1 MRLFVGWDVGGWH
14 CDRNRESRDA
24 LVVLTLG
31 ADGQPTQM
39 GKAWRGSLRPILMRH
54 HGFDLVRAMLRHC
67 DVNFDGAEV
76 IMIAIDAPLGWP
88 RAMLELANGGG
99 PTGVSDRDFENPYTR
114 RETELDLIRQGF
126 APLSNVRDMIGSQS
140 TKAMHFLR
148 AAGLA
153 PQSRARWGACC
164 VTAIETYPAVA
175 MKNADCAARHG
186 QLMDALLSRQLI
198 PKPALPDVRD
208 ALACAVVA
216 YSASQHP
223 ESVAEPPAGYPPL
236 EGWIIV
242 PKGRHDDQPHSSSF
256 VKCR

>member
-31 ADGQPTQM
+31 TDGQPTLA
-39 GKAWRGSLRPILMRH
+39 GKAWRGSLRSTLMSH
-54 HGFDLVRAMLRHC
+54 KGFDLVRAMLRHC
-67 DVNFDGAEV
+67 DVGLDGAEV

-88 RAMLELANGGG
+88 RAMLDLANGGDL
-99 PTGVSDRDFENPYTR
+99 TEVSDRDFENPYTR
-114 RETELDLIRQGF
+114 RQTELDLIRQGF

-148 AAGLA
+148 AADLA
-153 PQSRARWGACC
+153 PQPRARWCAGS

-175 MKNADCAARHG
+175 LKDARCSARHE
-186 QLMDALLSRQLI
+186 QLMDALLSRQSI
-198 PKPALPDVRD
+198 TKPALPDVRD
-208 ALACAVVA
+208 ALVCAAVA
-216 YSASQHP
+216 YQASEHP
-223 ESVAEPPAGYPPL
+223 ETVVEPPMGYPPL

-242 PKGRHDDQPHSSSF
+242 PGSA
-256 VKCR
+256 

>member
-1 MRLFVGWDVGGWH
+1 MKLYMGWDVGGWH

-31 ADGQPTQM
+31 TDGQPALA
-39 GKAWRGSLRPILMRH
+39 GKAWRGSLRSTLTSH
-54 HGFDLVRAMLRHC
+54 NGSDLVRAMLRHC
-67 DVNFDGAEV
+67 DVSLDGAEA

-88 RAMLELANGGG
+88 RAMLDLANGGDL
-99 PTGVSDRDFENPYTR
+99 TDVSDRDFENPYTR
-114 RETELDLIRQGF
+114 RQTELDLIRQGF

-148 AAGLA
+148 AADLV
-153 PQSRARWGACC
+153 PQPRARWCAGS

-175 MKNADCAARHG
+175 LKNARCSARHG
-186 QLMDALLSRQLI
+186 QLMDTLLSRQPI
-198 PKPALPDVRD
+198 IKPAQSDVRD

-216 YSASQHP
+216 YSASEHP
-223 ESVAEPPAGYPPL
+223 ETVVEPPEGYPPL

-242 PKGRHDDQPHSSSF
+242 PGS
-256 VKCR
+256 V